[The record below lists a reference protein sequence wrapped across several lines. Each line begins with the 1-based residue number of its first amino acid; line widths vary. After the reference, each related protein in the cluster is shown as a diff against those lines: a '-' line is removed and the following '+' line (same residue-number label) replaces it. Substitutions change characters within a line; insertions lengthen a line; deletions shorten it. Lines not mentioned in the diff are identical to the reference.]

1 MCSLKDNQTLRK
13 FPCQKCLYIFLSLE
27 NTFTKFGKL
36 QKKKKLKTLSFSHTC
51 FPCSLHLRL
60 MVLQL

>member
-36 QKKKKLKTLSFSHTC
+36 QKKKKFENIDL
-51 FPCSLHLRL
+51 
-60 MVLQL
+60 